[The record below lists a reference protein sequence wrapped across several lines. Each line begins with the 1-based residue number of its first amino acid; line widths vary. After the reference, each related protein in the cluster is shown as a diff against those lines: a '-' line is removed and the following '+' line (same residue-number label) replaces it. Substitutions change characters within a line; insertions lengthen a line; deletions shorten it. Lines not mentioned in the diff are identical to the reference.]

1 MTLLRRPRLPLAMAV
16 ILLAAA
22 AGGLV
27 FNLVMPQGVGWL
39 PEAVARPL
47 WRPLELA
54 GAVRLQRQGALMVDA
69 RDPGHYKAAHLRG
82 AVNLSPQE
90 RDLLW
95 PLLEPQLRQAPAV
108 VVYGRYR
115 SRWPAAEI
123 AQFLR
128 RQGLRRV
135 FVLQA
140 SLDQCRAAGLPVRQR
155 RPRRQ
160 GP

>member
-1 MTLLRRPRLPLAMAV
+1 MSLLRRPRLPLAMAL

-22 AGGLV
+22 GGGLA
-27 FNLVMPQGVGWL
+27 FNLLMPQGVGWL

-54 GAVRLQRQGALMVDA
+54 RAVRLRQQGALMVDA

-82 AVNLSPQE
+82 AVNLSPRE
-90 RDLLW
+90 RELLW
-95 PLLEPQLRQAPAV
+95 PLLEPQLRRAPAV

-123 AQFLR
+123 AQFLC

-135 FVLQA
+135 YVLQA
-140 SLDQCRAAGLPVRQR
+140 TLEQCRAAGLPLRRR

-160 GP
+160 GS

>member
-1 MTLLRRPRLPLAMAV
+1 MSSLRPPGLPLAMAV

-22 AGGLV
+22 AGGLA
-27 FNLVMPQGVGWL
+27 FNLLMPQGVGWL

-47 WRPLELA
+47 WRPLQLPE
-54 GAVRLQRQGALMVDA
+54 AVRLQRQGALVVDA

-82 AVNLSPQE
+82 AVNLPPQE

-95 PLLEPQLRQAPAV
+95 PLLEPQLRRAPAV

-128 RQGLRRV
+128 RQGLGRV

-140 SLDQCRAAGLPVRQR
+140 TLEQCRAAGLPVRR
-155 RPRRQ
+155 RHPRRQ
-160 GP
+160 GS